1 MTLFAS
7 LLVSNFSEL
16 LFEPYP
22 SREGPNNM
30 QVEGITTDAGAY
42 VTLEQFIIERQE
54 QQEHSTGAFSRLI
67 RDISVAAKMVNWHMR
82 RAGINDVFG
91 ETGEINVQGEVQQV
105 MDLLAHREFVQALR
119 RGGECCLIGS
129 EEHSEAIPIRAS
141 RDGDETGAY
150 IVLLDPLDGSSNIEV
165 NVSVGTIFSIYRLP
179 DGWGEPT
186 VEAALQPGAE
196 QVGAGYV
203 VYGSSTILVY
213 TTGHGVNG
221 FTLDPSIGEFLLTHP
236 GIRIPKSGKMY
247 SINEGNYNSF
257 ENGLKQYI
265 KWMQLQIPEQGLPLS
280 TRYIGSFVA
289 DFHRNLMKGGLYM
302 YPATQKSPN
311 GKLRLMYE
319 ANPLAMI
326 VEDAGG
332 AATTGRQRILDVK
345 PTKLHQRT
353 PVFIGCTEMVEIAE
367 QFLRGERVCE

>member
-1 MTLFAS
+1 
-7 LLVSNFSEL
+7 
-16 LFEPYP
+16 
-22 SREGPNNM
+22 M
-30 QVEGITTDAGAY
+30 QVDSVLEDVGAY
-42 VTLEQFIIERQE
+42 ITLEQFIIEHQE

-67 RDISVAAKMVNWHMR
+67 RDISVAAKIVNWHMR
-82 RAGINDVFG
+82 RAGIVDVFG

-105 MDLLAHREFVQALR
+105 MDLLAHREFVQTLR

-129 EEHSEAIPIRAS
+129 EEHSEAIPIRTS
-141 RDGDETGAY
+141 GDSDGTY

-186 VEAALQPGAE
+186 VEAALQPGLE
-196 QVGAGYV
+196 QVGAGYI

-236 GIRIPKSGKMY
+236 SIRVPASGRMY

-257 ENGLKQYI
+257 ESGLKQYI
-265 KWMQLQIPEQGLPLS
+265 KWMQLQRPEEGLPLS

-319 ANPLAMI
+319 ANPLAYI
-326 VEDAGG
+326 VEQAGG
-332 AATTGRQRILDVK
+332 AATNGVKRILEVK
-345 PTKLHQRT
+345 PEKLHQRT
-353 PVFIGCTEMVEIAE
+353 PVFIGNKEMIAVAHE
-367 QFLRGERVCE
+367 FLRGERTCE